1 MPKDRYLAFA
11 HFLGDLNMIL
21 HAFDYEP
28 TSRYWSNSQLEWWV
42 GSLDLNFLVEIPS
55 RSFRFRE
62 KALLYIIYIHVYNIY
77 VTVSHVDGLRIK
89 MVSPPVWLTTQNNHT
104 TTHPQV
110 QKGEIPYDLEQC
122 ITHIYIWGS
131 KMTSILG
138 QINMFCVG

>member
-1 MPKDRYLAFA
+1 
-11 HFLGDLNMIL
+11 MIL

-89 MVSPPVWLTTQNNHT
+89 MVSPQY
-104 TTHPQV
+104 
-110 QKGEIPYDLEQC
+110 G
-122 ITHIYIWGS
+122 
-131 KMTSILG
+131 
-138 QINMFCVG
+138 